1 MHKFLNFLLNLGNS
15 FTKSYLLLIIYNRF
29 IADYL
34 QLEKITYWYV
44 FFITMFVSVIINSE
58 STYKALQYLQLEKDV
73 EDLQNT
79 KTSLEI
85 AKFLVFIITILI
97 IKFLF

>member
-15 FTKSYLLLIIYNRF
+15 FTGAYLLLIIYNRF
-29 IADYL
+29 IADYF

-44 FFITMFVSVIINSE
+44 FFISMFVGLIINNE
-58 STYKALQYLQLEKDV
+58 STYKALKYLQLEKDV
-73 EDLQNT
+73 EDLDNT